1 MTNWVSIYSDKCI
14 ELLKKVGMSDKDADD
29 FMENLCSIM
38 DCKDEDACSELDD
51 RISNRSL

>member
-51 RISNRSL
+51 RISNRLL